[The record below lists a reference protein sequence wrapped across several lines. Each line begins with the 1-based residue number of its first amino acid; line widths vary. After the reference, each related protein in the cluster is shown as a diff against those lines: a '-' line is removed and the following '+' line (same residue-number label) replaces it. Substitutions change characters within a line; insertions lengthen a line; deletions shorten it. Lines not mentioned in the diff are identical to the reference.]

1 MNKEDII
8 EVFNDKE
15 NTNILK
21 WYEGDDTVKAFSA
34 QRAFNYFEDIIEYL
48 NNEVNLCEILKWEED
63 VEYIHPKTDEIY
75 KISDNNLYKEVDD
88 KWVECY
94 DILFTDHHIDK
105 LRKFNKYEHEKY
117 YWKFPLIDEGY
128 FNYCIDEDIY
138 ICSDNTNTLDYQT
151 IFTEDEI
158 KEIERKHN
166 VDLSFLQKEL
176 V

>member
-8 EVFNDKE
+8 E
-15 NTNILK
+15 ILK
-21 WYEGDDTVKAFSA
+21 VVSSRYQGDDSITNSQLISA
-34 QRAFNYFEDIIEYL
+34 INYFDNIIDYL
-48 NNEVNLCEILKWEED
+48 KNEINLCEILKWEED

-75 KISDNNLYKEVDD
+75 KISNNNLYKEVDD
-88 KWVECY
+88 EWVECY
-94 DILFTDHHIDK
+94 HILFTDHHIDK
-105 LRKFNKYEHEKY
+105 LRKFNKYENEGY
-117 YWKFPLIDEGY
+117 YWKFPLVDEGY
-128 FNYCIDEDIY
+128 LNYTKDDGNY

-166 VDLSFLQKEL
+166 VDLSFLEKIP